1 MDGENQ
7 EEEEK
12 VQYKNLTEE
21 KLEDIIDG
29 FEWFDKDKDGM
40 ISTFELTN
48 LLRQLGFN
56 PTATEMKKLCEIHD
70 PGETQ
75 HFNLKTTKEIV
86 NKKVMEPDTFE
97 ELIEAMKI
105 LDTSG
110 DGTIPVPEL
119 RWAMTQLGQE
129 PMDEGAVDD
138 MISEADPDKKNFVD
152 ILEFAKICFKIK
164 DK

>member
-1 MDGENQ
+1 
-7 EEEEK
+7 
-12 VQYKNLTEE
+12 
-21 KLEDIIDG
+21 
-29 FEWFDKDKDGM
+29 
-40 ISTFELTN
+40 
-48 LLRQLGFN
+48 
-56 PTATEMKKLCEIHD
+56 
-70 PGETQ
+70 
-75 HFNLKTTKEIV
+75 
-86 NKKVMEPDTFE
+86 MEPDTFE

-110 DGTIPVPEL
+110 DGTISVPEL

-129 PMDEGAVDD
+129 PMDEAAVDD